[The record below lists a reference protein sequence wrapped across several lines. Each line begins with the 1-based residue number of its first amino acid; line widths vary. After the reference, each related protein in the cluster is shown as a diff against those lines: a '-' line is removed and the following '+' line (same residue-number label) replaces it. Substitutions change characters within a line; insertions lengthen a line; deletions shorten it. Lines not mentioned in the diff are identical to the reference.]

1 MNLVWISI
9 LMVSLGILL
18 FNNVDIAF
26 STILTGSEKAI
37 SLALKL
43 WAIYAVWLGIL
54 KIVEDTQL
62 DKKIGKL
69 LNPLIKRLFGKT
81 DAETH
86 NQIAINI
93 TSNLLGMG
101 NACTPSGIKAM
112 KGLDKGSSVATS
124 AMIMIF
130 FLFSA
135 FLCVKGIKAIGH
147 SEKVKRRSFFVAYQR
162 GHACAVK
169 KTCGKASGSV
179 SKKTDYVLAGE
190 EAGSKLEK
198 AQKLGVSIISEEE
211 FLEMTK

>member
-18 FNNVDIAF
+18 FTNVDVAF

-37 SLALKL
+37 SLTLKL

-54 KIVEDTQL
+54 KIVEDTGL

-69 LNPLIKRLFGKT
+69 LSPIINFLIGKT

-101 NACTPSGIKAM
+101 NACTPSGIKAL
-112 KGLDKGSSVATS
+112 KGLDKGSQIATS
-124 AMIMIF
+124 AMIMFMI
-130 FLFSA
+130 LNTSS
-135 FLCVKGIKAIGH
+135 LQLLPTTVIGL
-147 SEKVKRRSFFVAYQR
+147 RVA
-162 GHACAVK
+162 
-169 KTCGKASGSV
+169 
-179 SKKTDYVLAGE
+179 
-190 EAGSKLEK
+190 AGSKTPNDIIFPTLI
-198 AQKLGVSIISEEE
+198 ATTVSTLSGIIMCKICGKIFNKKDKTIKSVA
-211 FLEMTK
+211 FNANKKKV

>member
-1 MNLVWISI
+1 M
-9 LMVSLGILL
+9 
-18 FNNVDIAF
+18 
-26 STILTGSEKAI
+26 
-37 SLALKL
+37 
-43 WAIYAVWLGIL
+43 GIL

-124 AMIMIF
+124 AMIMLMI
-130 FLFSA
+130 LNTSS
-135 FLCVKGIKAIGH
+135 LQLLPTTVIGLR
-147 SEKVKRRSFFVAYQR
+147 V
-162 GHACAVK
+162 
-169 KTCGKASGSV
+169 ASGSTSPNDIIFPTLIATFV
-179 SKKTDYVLAGE
+179 STLSGIILCKLCEKLLSKRNKTKTIIQSPIAPNKPLRRKK
-190 EAGSKLEK
+190 
-198 AQKLGVSIISEEE
+198 
-211 FLEMTK
+211 